1 MPSSPLRLL
10 LFILAL
16 AFLIGLVQVGLIS
29 MPSTSSGW
37 VIATSSPSVGVLP
50 IQVEVCS
57 MLATRLPC
65 VRMAPLDEVK
75 AARELNLVWK

>member
-50 IQVEVCS
+50 IQVCS

>member
-1 MPSSPLRLL
+1 
-10 LFILAL
+10 
-16 AFLIGLVQVGLIS
+16 
-29 MPSTSSGW
+29 
-37 VIATSSPSVGVLP
+37 VGVLP